1 MGGSFFENKHLVQS
15 ILFIMGK
22 GKGKGTGNSFTDDQM
37 EVYKECFRLMDVDKD
52 GVINKNDLRAAF
64 DNVGRLML
72 DEELNA
78 MLSDIGGQCTFE
90 NMIKCFD
97 NKMAGGVNDA
107 DELVIQAIKCHD
119 DEVIETVKGVTT
131 VKHLI
136 LAEDFKHALM
146 TFGDKLTQEE
156 IDDIFGEFEFDD
168 DGFILTKSV
177 VDLFVAGGMD
187 EKEED
192 KEDSKKKAN
201 GSHGDGDDGGAP
213 DATPDVAGE
222 GGKKK
227 KKKKKAAK

>member
-1 MGGSFFENKHLVQS
+1 
-15 ILFIMGK
+15 
-22 GKGKGTGNSFTDDQM
+22 
-37 EVYKECFRLMDVDKD
+37 
-52 GVINKNDLRAAF
+52 
-64 DNVGRLML
+64 ML
-72 DEELNA
+72 DDELNA
-78 MLSDIGGQCTFE
+78 MLSEIGGQCTFD

-97 NKMAGGVNDA
+97 NKMAGGVNDP

-119 DEVIETVKGVTT
+119 DEGNELKPLNSCYIQPQILFYLLVVETVKGVTT
-131 VKHLI
+131 IKHLI

-146 TFGDKLTQEE
+146 TFGEKLTQEE

-192 KEDSKKKAN
+192 KEDSKKKSGGSN
-201 GSHGDGDDGGAP
+201 GDADDGGAP
-213 DATPDVAGE
+213 DATPDAGGD